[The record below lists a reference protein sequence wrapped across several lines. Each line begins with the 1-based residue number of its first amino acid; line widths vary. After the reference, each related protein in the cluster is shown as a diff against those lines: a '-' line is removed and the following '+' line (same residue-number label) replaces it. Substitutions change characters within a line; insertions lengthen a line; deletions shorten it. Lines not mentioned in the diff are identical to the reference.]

1 MHCLFKIDPTG
12 RLVSVPGIFRSR
24 RPVISACGR
33 QEFVDWGRIQEHGK
47 ARGLPGHAAAMMRYP
62 MSGCPVLERTCM
74 YYLIKESLVS
84 CDRKAMQHADAQYVA
99 VLTTE
104 EWQRQRDGFDM
115 VIDMEMDAPQET
127 KAVVNMDSLTGSL
140 SIPDRKNISGPR
152 KNFSF
157 ALDEKGIVLVD
168 DSGYVQEMLQV
179 ICRTKK
185 WRLPGLERF
194 LYDLLEMTISQDLTL
209 LENSEHRL
217 NLIEEAILR
226 GEVETYP
233 KEMNDIR
240 GDLLDL
246 RVHYEQLIDLGQ
258 ELEENENGFFQEE
271 NLRYF
276 HMFTERVLRLREMVN
291 GQREYVMQLRDLMQS
306 QLDVRQNRIMTVLT
320 VITSIFLPLTL
331 IAGWYGMNF
340 RYMPEL
346 EWKYSYPV
354 VILFS
359 IAIVVICLVWFR
371 RKKWM

>member
-1 MHCLFKIDPTG
+1 
-12 RLVSVPGIFRSR
+12 
-24 RPVISACGR
+24 
-33 QEFVDWGRIQEHGK
+33 
-47 ARGLPGHAAAMMRYP
+47 
-62 MSGCPVLERTCM
+62 M

-168 DSGYVQEMLQV
+168 DSGYVQEMLQM

-359 IAIVVICLVWFR
+359 IVIVVICLVWFR